1 MTIPALVYSIL
12 LATFLGSI
20 FHFWKGG
27 GGGKL
32 LMNLIL
38 SWAGFYLGHLVGTSW
53 DIEFLMIG
61 PVYGGFGAAGSILLL
76 LLGRFLG
83 QLDES

>member
-1 MTIPALVYSIL
+1 
-12 LATFLGSI
+12 
-20 FHFWKGG
+20 
-27 GGGKL
+27 
-32 LMNLIL
+32 MNLIL

-61 PVYGGFGAAGSILLL
+61 PIYGGFGAAGSILLL
-76 LLGRFLG
+76 FLGRFLS

>member
-1 MTIPALVYSIL
+1 MTAPSLLYSIL
-12 LATFLGSI
+12 LATFIGSI
-20 FHFWKGG
+20 FHFLRGG

-76 LLGRFLG
+76 FLGRFLG
-83 QLDES
+83 QLDAS

>member
-1 MTIPALVYSIL
+1 MTAPALLYSIF

-27 GGGKL
+27 GGGTL
-32 LMNLIL
+32 VMNLIL
-38 SWAGFYLGHLVGTSW
+38 AWAGFYLGHMVGASW
-53 DIEFLMIG
+53 NIEFLMIG
-61 PVYGGFGAAGSILLL
+61 PIYGGFGAAGSVLLL
-76 LLGRFLG
+76 FLGRFLG